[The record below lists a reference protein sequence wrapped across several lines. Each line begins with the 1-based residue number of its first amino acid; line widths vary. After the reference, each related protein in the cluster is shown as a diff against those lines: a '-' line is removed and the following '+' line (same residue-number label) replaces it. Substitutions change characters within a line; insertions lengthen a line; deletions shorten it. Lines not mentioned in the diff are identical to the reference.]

1 MQSTPQFKIDNFHSI
16 QPSSS
21 SCYVTETD
29 IARVGFILTMHDAKD
44 VAVFVI
50 VEEQV
55 RVTRVLLL
63 AVFIGTV
70 TWLIIGG
77 KVSDIMSLIS

>member
-1 MQSTPQFKIDNFHSI
+1 
-16 QPSSS
+16 
-21 SCYVTETD
+21 
-29 IARVGFILTMHDAKD
+29 MHDAKD